1 MPSKSFKDPIVFDIE
16 TIPDQKM
23 TDLHIEKLNE
33 RVDIFKKNMREGE
46 TEEGL
51 WNRLAST
58 DPWYGQIVCIGC
70 YRPNKEGGPEEVAF
84 IKGTE
89 KDILQNFWKY
99 INGMIFKDVFISYNG
114 LRFDVP
120 FIIIRSLIHSVPQ
133 TSFRFINTR
142 RYQTDPHFDVQM
154 LLADWEFRKAT
165 SLEIAAVSLGL
176 ESPKEGEVRAS
187 NVFDAWKDGK
197 IQEIGK
203 YCIKDVITTY
213 KIAERLL
220 DYKN

>member
-1 MPSKSFKDPIVFDIE
+1 
-16 TIPDQKM
+16 
-23 TDLHIEKLNE
+23 
-33 RVDIFKKNMREGE
+33 MRENE
-46 TEEGL
+46 TEEGI

-70 YRPNKEGGPEEVAF
+70 YRPAAASGSQEVAF

-89 KDILQNFWKY
+89 KDILKNFWKY
-99 INGMIFKDVFISYNG
+99 INGNYFKDIFISYNG

-120 FIIIRSLIHSVPQ
+120 FIIIRSLIHNVPQ
-133 TSFRFINTR
+133 TSYRFINTR

-176 ESPKEGEVRAS
+176 ESPKAGEVRAD
-187 NVFDAWKDGK
+187 NVYETWQNSG
-197 IQEIGK
+197 IEEIAR
-203 YCIKDVITTY
+203 YCIKDVKTTY
-213 KIAERLL
+213 KIANRLQQ
-220 DYKN
+220 YKK